1 MLLFGVVIA
10 LASLVIASDEVPDR
24 LLAHTRVVP
33 TGPLRQAGRMGWTVR
48 RQLLCPACGDLLGEA
63 MYRRFPAML
72 TVRATAGYEVMPRRS
87 AAVERDLREGR
98 LPGVPDERALRDM
111 LIRHHADLIY
121 ELMCPR
127 GHVTYR
133 AAPQV
138 VDAVRAASGQWA
150 HLG

>member
-10 LASLVIASDEVPDR
+10 LASLVIASAEVPDP
-24 LLAHTRVVP
+24 LLPHTRVVP
-33 TGPLRQAGRMGWTVR
+33 PGELGHAGPMGWTVR
-48 RQLLCPACGDLLGEA
+48 RQLLCPACGDIVGEA
-63 MYRRFPAML
+63 IHRWFPAML
-72 TVRATAGYEVMPRRS
+72 TVRAPAGYEVMPRRS
-87 AAVERDLREGR
+87 AAVERDLREGV
-98 LPGVPDERALRDM
+98 LAGVPDEQTLRDM

-121 ELMCPR
+121 ELRCPR

-150 HLG
+150 HLS